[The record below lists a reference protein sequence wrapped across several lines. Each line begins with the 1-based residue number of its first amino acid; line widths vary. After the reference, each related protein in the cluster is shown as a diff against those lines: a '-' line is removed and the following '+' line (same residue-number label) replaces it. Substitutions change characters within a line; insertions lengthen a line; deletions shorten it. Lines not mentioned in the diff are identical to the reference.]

1 MRLIALIACFGFVLL
16 LLAACGSEESIPNSA
31 STLVSPESSHQAR
44 QIPADPDQDAAILE
58 QGGNINLALWLAQS
72 GMGPSIVGDPTAVC
86 GGIMTYRAALEA
98 VGSGIRLGPSQAW
111 KLDREVYVYLFEGE
125 FTDSMTGTEL
135 VNDWAQKFVMFDA
148 ETAKSY
154 SETTRREPARRAVPQ
169 LQPIR
174 ILDHEKDVAPREVA
188 GVDRPPPVAEPPA
201 TVAPG
206 YEDDE

>member
-1 MRLIALIACFGFVLL
+1 MRLIALIACFAFALT
-16 LLAACGSEESIPNSA
+16 LLAACGNGESIP
-31 STLVSPESSHQAR
+31 T
-44 QIPADPDQDAAILE
+44 PAVPDQDAAILE

-72 GMGPSIVGDPTAVC
+72 GMGPSIVGEPTAVY

-111 KLDREVYVYLFEGE
+111 RLDREVYVYLFEGE
-125 FTDSMTGTEL
+125 FTDSMTGTQL
-135 VNDWAQKFVMFDA
+135 VTDWAQKSVIFDA
-148 ETAKSY
+148 ETGGSY
-154 SETTRREPARRAVPQ
+154 AETTSRESGRRDVSR

-174 ILDHEKDVAPREVA
+174 VLDHVKGVAPREVNIN
-188 GVDRPPPVAEPPA
+188 RTPPVAEPPA

>member
-1 MRLIALIACFGFVLL
+1 M
-16 LLAACGSEESIPNSA
+16 
-31 STLVSPESSHQAR
+31 
-44 QIPADPDQDAAILE
+44 E

-72 GMGPSIVGDPTAVC
+72 GMGPSIVGDPTAVY

-135 VNDWAQKFVMFDA
+135 VTDWAQKFVMFDA
-148 ETAKSY
+148 ETGESY
-154 SETTRREPARRAVPQ
+154 SETTSREPARRDVSQ

-174 ILDHEKDVAPREVA
+174 ILDHVKGVAPREVA
-188 GVDRPPPVAEPPA
+188 IDRRSTGGGTAGHGRA
-201 TVAPG
+201 APSRRRVTIACPSLLPNQCRIDAN
-206 YEDDE
+206 EK

>member
-1 MRLIALIACFGFVLL
+1 MRLIALIACFAFALT
-16 LLAACGSEESIPNSA
+16 LLAACGNGESIP
-31 STLVSPESSHQAR
+31 T
-44 QIPADPDQDAAILE
+44 PAVPDQDAAILE

-72 GMGPSIVGDPTAVC
+72 GMGPSIVGEPTAVY

-111 KLDREVYVYLFEGE
+111 RLDREVYVYLFEGE
-125 FTDSMTGTEL
+125 FTDSMTGTQL
-135 VNDWAQKFVMFDA
+135 VTDWAQKSVIFDA
-148 ETAKSY
+148 ETGGSY
-154 SETTRREPARRAVPQ
+154 AETTSRESGRRDVSQ

>member
-1 MRLIALIACFGFVLL
+1 MRRIAVIACFAITLPL
-16 LLAACGSEESIPNSA
+16 MAACGSVESTLNSA
-31 STLVSPESSHQAR
+31 STLESPEPSR
-44 QIPADPDQDAAILE
+44 PAQQVPAGPDRDTAILE
-58 QGGNINLALWLAQS
+58 EGRNINWALSLAQS
-72 GMGPSIVGDPTAVC
+72 GMGTWIVGDPTAVY

-98 VGSGIRLGPSQAW
+98 VGSGVRPGPSQAW

-148 ETAKSY
+148 ETGKSY

>member
-1 MRLIALIACFGFVLL
+1 MRRIALIACFAIALSL
-16 LLAACGSEESIPNSA
+16 MAACGGGEPIPKSA
-31 STLVSPESSHQAR
+31 STVESLEPSHQAR
-44 QIPADPDQDAAILE
+44 QMPAGPDQGTAILE
-58 QGGNINLALWLAQS
+58 EGRNINWALSLAQS
-72 GMGPSIVGDPTAVC
+72 GRGPSIVGDPTAVY

-111 KLDREVYVYLFEGE
+111 RLDREVYVYLFEGE

-135 VNDWAQKFVMFDA
+135 VTDWAQKSVIFDA
-148 ETAKSY
+148 ETGGSY
-154 SETTRREPARRAVPQ
+154 AETTSRESGRRDVSQ

>member
-1 MRLIALIACFGFVLL
+1 MRLIALIACFAIALSL
-16 LLAACGSEESIPNSA
+16 MAACGGGEPIPKSA
-31 STLVSPESSHQAR
+31 STVESPEPSHQA
-44 QIPADPDQDAAILE
+44 QQMPAGPDQGTAILE
-58 QGGNINLALWLAQS
+58 EGRNINWALSLAQS
-72 GMGPSIVGDPTAVC
+72 GRGPSIVGDPTAVY

-111 KLDREVYVYLFEGE
+111 RLDREVYVYLFEGE

-148 ETAKSY
+148 ETGKSY

>member
-1 MRLIALIACFGFVLL
+1 MRFIALIACFGFVLL
-16 LLAACGSEESIPNSA
+16 LLAACGSEESIPKSA
-31 STLVSPESSHQAR
+31 STLVSPESSPKAQR
-44 QIPADPDQDAAILE
+44 MPAGPDQDAAILE

-72 GMGPSIVGDPTAVC
+72 GMGPSIVGEPTAVY

-111 KLDREVYVYLFEGE
+111 RLDREVYVYLFEGE

-135 VNDWAQKFVMFDA
+135 VTDWAQKFVMFDA
-148 ETAKSY
+148 ETGKSY

-174 ILDHEKDVAPREVA
+174 ILDHEKDVAPREVNI
-188 GVDRPPPVAEPPA
+188 DRTPPVAQPPA
-201 TVAPG
+201 TAAPRHL
-206 YEDDE
+206 DDE